1 MEEDKVLLTRS
12 MLEEAKCKTTSQNG
26 SPATICV
33 VYSAMVALCG
43 SLCIGYILG
52 YSSPAEA
59 GIIEDL
65 DLSVA
70 AYSVFG
76 SIVTIGGLVGGL
88 ANGMIIDLLGRR
100 GSMWISEIFSLAG
113 WFSIAYAKNA
123 WWLDFGRLLLGFAY
137 ALLHYV
143 VVAIQRQI
151 PVYIAEIT
159 PKGLRGRFT
168 SANQLMVSLGIS
180 LIYFTGNLVSWRT
193 LAAFGAIPSLLQI
206 FGLFF
211 VPESPRWLAQ
221 LGKHK
226 ELEAALQLLR
236 GKDADISQEAT
247 DIIHFTETFQKQT
260 KRVLDLFQWR
270 YAHSLTIGVG
280 LLVLQQLAGSNAIV
294 SYSSSIF
301 TDAGFSS
308 SIGTI
313 SMAII
318 QIPSVTLSMLLTDK
332 LGRRPLLLISAAG
345 MCLSCILLGLSFCF
359 QFKELTPILV
369 YIGMLGYCVAITSG
383 MGGLPWVIISEIFPI
398 NVKGSAGSLVT
409 MANFS
414 SSLIVTFTFKF
425 MMEWSSAVTFSI
437 FSGVCGL
444 TVVFIAKL
452 VPETKGRSLEEIQ
465 ASITEI

>member
-143 VVAIQRQI
+143 I

>member
-33 VYSAMVALCG
+33 VYSTMVALCG

-70 AYSVFG
+70 TYSVFC

-113 WFSIAYAKNA
+113 WFSIAYAKLIQEA
-123 WWLDFGRLLLGFAY
+123 MLVTECLVAGFWK
-137 ALLHYV
+137 ALAGVCVCTASLCGSCNTK
-143 VVAIQRQI
+143 I

-236 GKDADISQEAT
+236 GKDADISQEAA

-318 QIPSVTLSMLLTDK
+318 QINWEDDHFYCGNVLELHSSRLV
-332 LGRRPLLLISAAG
+332 
-345 MCLSCILLGLSFCF
+345 ILLSVQGAHS
-359 QFKELTPILV
+359 
-369 YIGMLGYCVAITSG
+369 YIGVYRHAGVLCCNNKWDGRATMGYNIRG
-383 MGGLPWVIISEIFPI
+383 
-398 NVKGSAGSLVT
+398 
-409 MANFS
+409 
-414 SSLIVTFTFKF
+414 
-425 MMEWSSAVTFSI
+425 TFSI

-452 VPETKGRSLEEIQ
+452 VPETNGRSLEEIQ

>member
-113 WFSIAYAKNA
+113 WFSIAYAKLIQEA
-123 WWLDFGRLLLGFAY
+123 MLVTECLVAGFWK
-137 ALLHYV
+137 ALAGVCVCTASLCGSCNTK
-143 VVAIQRQI
+143 I

-332 LGRRPLLLISAAG
+332 LGRRPLLL
-345 MCLSCILLGLSFCF
+345 
-359 QFKELTPILV
+359 
-369 YIGMLGYCVAITSG
+369 GYCVAITSG